1 MVVIVDGD
9 DDIMDDDGVGRGWS
23 TMMLVPQITT
33 AAAGVATTTTRG
45 AIDAQWRVVYYVR
58 YVSTTMCR

>member
-1 MVVIVDGD
+1 
-9 DDIMDDDGVGRGWS
+9 
-23 TMMLVPQITT
+23 MMLVPQITT

-58 YVSTTMCR
+58 YVSTTMEYK

>member
-1 MVVIVDGD
+1 
-9 DDIMDDDGVGRGWS
+9 
-23 TMMLVPQITT
+23 MMLVPQITT

-58 YVSTTMCR
+58 YVSTTMSSIAGCINECFSSHPKRGNLQR